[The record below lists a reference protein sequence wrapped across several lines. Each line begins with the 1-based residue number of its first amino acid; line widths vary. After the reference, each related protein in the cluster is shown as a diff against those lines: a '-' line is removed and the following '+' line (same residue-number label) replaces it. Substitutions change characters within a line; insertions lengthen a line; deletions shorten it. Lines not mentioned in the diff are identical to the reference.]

1 MEWWS
6 LHGGRQGWLGE
17 GVPRGEAECRPIRRK
32 NLRLAAFWRSE
43 KKKEPRTVLEGC
55 RNPARKE
62 HRVAAVREACA
73 RGARWMAGGG
83 WQVTAPGGSQDPVTL
98 EGPFFRDQ

>member
-1 MEWWS
+1 MEVDRDG
-6 LHGGRQGWLGE
+6 LGRGCHVGRQSVGLLG
-17 GVPRGEAECRPIRRK
+17 RLWRK